1 MYEDKP
7 ITEPIKVKR
16 LGTILHKAGVFIPNS
31 EGSTSGTTP
40 PHDIIEGYV
49 LEKSYSMLQEREQ
62 ALRKNNLNLMEQVQN
77 LRNKTND
84 DDVEE
89 TKEYLDLIVDVKRID
104 TALRRIDKRMRKT
117 KLDDVAV
124 KCANAIGLLEGK
136 KLLLIQAV
144 IHKK

>member
-1 MYEDKP
+1 MNSF
-7 ITEPIKVKR
+7 TEIPIKREK
-16 LGTILHKAGVFIPNS
+16 LGKIIRKGGEWYDNHTKCD
-31 EGSTSGTTP
+31 

-49 LEKSYSMLQEREQ
+49 LEVTHHMLQEREEY
-62 ALRKNNLNLMEQVQN
+62 LRKENRKLMQQVQN
-77 LRNKTND
+77 LKNKTND

-89 TKEYLDLIVDVKRID
+89 TKEYLDLIVDVKRLD
-104 TALRRIDKRMRKT
+104 KALRRIDKRMRKT
-117 KLDDVAV
+117 HLDDVAV